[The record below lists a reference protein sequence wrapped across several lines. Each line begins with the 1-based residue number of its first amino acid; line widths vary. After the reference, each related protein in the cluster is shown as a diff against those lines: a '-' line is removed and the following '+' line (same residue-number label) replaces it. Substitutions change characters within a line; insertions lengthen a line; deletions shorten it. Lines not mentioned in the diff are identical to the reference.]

1 MELVHKINNQLDR
14 IFITVETT
22 TEAEQQYEKIAQH
35 LSELNKKT
43 TVINGK
49 NNRELQLPIRDIV
62 LIEAEGTVCNL
73 VTRDGQYYLLNKR
86 LKDAEQLLNEET
98 YFVKINKTT
107 MINLYDVKEFEMIDH
122 FKIQIETKNGYQQVV
137 NRSFTKLFKSRMEAL
152 LK

>member
-1 MELVHKINNQLDR
+1 MDIIHKINNQLER
-14 IFITVETT
+14 ILITVETT
-22 TEAEQQYEKIAQH
+22 TETKQQYEKIAQH

-49 NNRELQLPIRDIV
+49 NNRELQLPIREIV
-62 LIEAEGTVCNL
+62 LIEAEGTVCNI

-86 LKDAEQLLNEET
+86 LKDAEQLLIEET

-107 MINLYDVKEFEMIDH
+107 MINLYDVKEFEMLDH

-137 NRSFTKLFKSRMEAL
+137 NRSFTKLFKTRMEAL

>member
-1 MELVHKINNQLDR
+1 MELVHKINNQLER

-22 TEAEQQYEKIAQH
+22 TEAERQYEKIAQH

-137 NRSFTKLFKSRMEAL
+137 NRSFTKLFKLRMEAL